1 MYWLFNWL
9 IKHFGTLWDTF
20 ITNST
25 QLICDFYRGSEL
37 LYKNTH
43 TQTLQNDATKDSLNS
58 STNWKRN
65 SSFKCNYLG
74 GHTWVHMLGKYLLNK
89 YDKLATTHLLWTPW
103 GFYCNVTKS
112 SDSKGLREFL
122 SLSACLDS
130 CHFQWPSIAPT
141 ARTITLCVCYF
152 FSSHPSQERRTEI
165 TTARKTAAS
174 LSISGKSKESF

>member
-1 MYWLFNWL
+1 
-9 IKHFGTLWDTF
+9 
-20 ITNST
+20 
-25 QLICDFYRGSEL
+25 
-37 LYKNTH
+37 
-43 TQTLQNDATKDSLNS
+43 
-58 STNWKRN
+58 
-65 SSFKCNYLG
+65 
-74 GHTWVHMLGKYLLNK
+74 MLGKYLLNK

-130 CHFQWPSIAPT
+130 CHFQWPT

-152 FSSHPSQERRTEI
+152 FPSPPSQECRTEI

-174 LSISGKSKESF
+174 LSISGKSKEFLKAASNFMTWLRRYIFCCACWDLPVRSQGRPSLFSFKLISLKICTWKHWKHFFFLLLYAYEY